1 MISASAV
8 SLKLE
13 AGTLETLIPA
23 LDGWLPGPAPDL
35 RRSTRCGVRYASV
48 RPLGFASA
56 VIATGFG
63 H

>member
-1 MISASAV
+1 M
-8 SLKLE
+8 
-13 AGTLETLIPA
+13 PA

-48 RPLGFASA
+48 RPLGIAFA
-56 VIATGFG
+56 VIATGSG